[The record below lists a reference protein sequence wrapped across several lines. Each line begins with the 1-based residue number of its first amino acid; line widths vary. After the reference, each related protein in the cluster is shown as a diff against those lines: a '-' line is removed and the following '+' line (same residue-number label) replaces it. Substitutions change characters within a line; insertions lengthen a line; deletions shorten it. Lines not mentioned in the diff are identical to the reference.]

1 MPRRE
6 SRNNIKIIVAT
17 ALGSIVGLA
26 AGAFLVPRE
35 QRLAKQAQKELE
47 AKTAALRKLADD
59 KAKKIKASAQEAELI
74 K

>member
-6 SRNNIKIIVAT
+6 SRNNIKIIAAT

-26 AGAFLVPRE
+26 AGVFLAPHQ
-35 QRLAKQAQKELE
+35 QRAAKQAQKELE
-47 AKTAALRKLADD
+47 AKTATLRKLADA